1 MANLQDTDLIL
12 VGRGG
17 TSFNTQY
24 SDLKSSLTADIVG
37 DGQIQVNAGEGLS
50 ATGDNAT
57 ANQDVNTTRTLS
69 LNSGLGLE
77 INSND
82 GSVQID
88 MNYLNQNLDTFPE
101 APADGNI
108 YARKGDTGTWV
119 RTLPYDTTTLPELP
133 QP

>member
-24 SDLKSSLTADIVG
+24 SDLKDNLTTDIVG
-37 DGQIQVNAGEGLS
+37 DGQIHVNAGEGLS

-57 ANQDVNTTRTLS
+57 ANQVGNTIRTLS

-77 INSND
+77 INSGDN
-82 GSVQID
+82 SVEID
-88 MNYLNQNLDTFPE
+88 LNYLEQELDLFPE

-108 YARKGDTGTWV
+108 YARRGDNGTWIRV
-119 RTLPYDTTTLPELP
+119 IPYDITTLPDLP
-133 QP
+133 

>member
-24 SDLKSSLTADIVG
+24 SDLKDSLTTDIVG
-37 DGQIQVNAGEGLS
+37 DGQIQVDAGEGLS

-57 ANQDVNTTRTLS
+57 ANQDVNTVRTLS

-77 INSND
+77 INSGDNT
-82 GSVQID
+82 VQID
-88 MNYLNQNLDTFPE
+88 MDYLNQNLDTFPE
-101 APADGNI
+101 APANGNI
-108 YARKGDTGTWV
+108 YARRGDNGTWV
-119 RTLPYDTTTLPELP
+119 RALPYDVTTLPELP
-133 QP
+133 

>member
-24 SDLKSSLTADIVG
+24 SDLKDSLTTDIVG

-57 ANQDVNTTRTLS
+57 ANQVGNTIRTLS

-77 INSND
+77 INSGD

-101 APADGNI
+101 APADGNV
-108 YARKGDTGTWV
+108 YVRNGSTGQWG
-119 RTLPYDTTTLPELP
+119 RGIPYDITTLPTLP
-133 QP
+133 

>member
-24 SDLKSSLTADIVG
+24 SDLKDSLTTDIVG
-37 DGQIQVNAGEGLS
+37 DGQIQVNAGEGLT

-57 ANQDVNTTRTLS
+57 ANQDSNSIRVLS

-77 INSND
+77 INDGD

-101 APADGNI
+101 APADGNL
-108 YARKGDTGTWV
+108 YGRRGDNGTWV
-119 RTLPYDTTTLPELP
+119 RALLYDIATLQDLP
-133 QP
+133 